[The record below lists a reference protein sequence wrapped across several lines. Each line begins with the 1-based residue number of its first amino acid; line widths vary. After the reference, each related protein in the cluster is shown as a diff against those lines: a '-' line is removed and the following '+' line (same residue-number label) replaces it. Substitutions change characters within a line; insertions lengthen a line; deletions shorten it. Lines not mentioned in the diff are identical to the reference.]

1 MMQDD
6 TCVCCGAY
14 VPEGRQV
21 CHKCA
26 GEDKQ
31 AQISKDEEEMLLWLS
46 KASEKE
52 ISREMR
58 KTEKKL
64 FGRVLA

>member
-1 MMQDD
+1 MQDD

-21 CHKCA
+21 CRKCS

-31 AQISKDEEEMLLWLS
+31 EQMSREEAEMVLWLS
-46 KASEKE
+46 KATAKE
-52 ISREMR
+52 VSREMR